1 MRQLYPA
8 FGIAMLLVGW
18 VNLAAAQTPAAVP
31 ALDYPS
37 PLAINTARLG
47 AGSLPGSDLDAQAWS
62 VNLLLGF
69 PTGVR
74 VQRALGDDVGRDWF
88 VEGFGGLEL
97 IFPMAGGG
105 IRRRFTPCRGD
116 RDSLTVSPG
125 VDVYVLYNTLHDG
138 LGWFSGGPVA
148 TGMFTADVEI
158 LWHHPFNDRC
168 GAQLGVNLGAGT
180 GFRGQGVVV
189 PVVSVI
195 FGLRF

>member
-1 MRQLYPA
+1 MRQLCPA
-8 FGIAMLLVGW
+8 LGIAILLAGW
-18 VNLAAAQTPAAVP
+18 VNLAGAQTPAP
-31 ALDYPS
+31 LPTLDYPS
-37 PLAINTARLG
+37 PLAVNTTSLD
-47 AGSLPGSDLDAQAWS
+47 AGSLPDSGLDAQPWS

-105 IRRRFTPCRGD
+105 IRRRFTPFRED

-138 LGWFSGGPVA
+138 IGWYSGGYTAV
-148 TGMFTADVEI
+148 GLFTADVEI
-158 LWHHPFNDRC
+158 LWHHDFNDRC
-168 GAQLGVNLGAGT
+168 GGQLGVNLGAGT
-180 GFRGQGVVV
+180 GFRGQGVVL
-189 PVVSVI
+189 PVASVI

>member
-8 FGIAMLLVGW
+8 LGIAMLLAGW
-18 VNLAAAQTPAAVP
+18 VNLAGAQTPAPLP
-31 ALDYPS
+31 AADHPS
-37 PLAINTARLG
+37 PLAFNTASLG
-47 AGSLPGSDLDAQAWS
+47 AGSLPGSNLDAQPWS

-74 VQRALGDDVGRDWF
+74 VQRSLGDDIGRDWL

-105 IRRRFTPCRGD
+105 IRRRFTPFRGD

-125 VDVYVLYNTLHDG
+125 LDVYVLYNSLRDG
-138 LGWFSGGPVA
+138 VGWYSGGPVT
-148 TGMFTADVEI
+148 TGLITADREI
-158 LWHHPFNDRC
+158 FWHHAFNDRC

-180 GFRGQGVVV
+180 GFRGQGVVL
-189 PVVSVI
+189 PVASVI